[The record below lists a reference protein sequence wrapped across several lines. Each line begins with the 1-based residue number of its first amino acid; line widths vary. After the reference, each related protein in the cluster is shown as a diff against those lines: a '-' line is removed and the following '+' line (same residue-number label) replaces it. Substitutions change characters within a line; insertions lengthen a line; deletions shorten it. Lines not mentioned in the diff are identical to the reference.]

1 MSSSRHH
8 RGLAGVILAAGV
20 ALALIIVAGTAAAAV
35 TMREGLSDYAATM
48 LSTALGTAIGA
59 LATYLGGNRATDE
72 LPDNGPPGRHRPEQL
87 APELDTE
94 LPELDREDR
103 DG

>member
-1 MSSSRHH
+1 MGGVKH
-8 RGLAGVILAAGV
+8 RGRAGVILAVGV
-20 ALALIIVAGTAAAAV
+20 ALSLVIVAGTAVAAV
-35 TMREGLSDYAATM
+35 YSRGTLTESGAAM

-72 LPDNGPPGRHRPEQL
+72 LPHDGPAGRHRPEQL
-87 APELDTE
+87 APELATE
-94 LPELDREDR
+94 LPELYREDR